1 MASAVRQTQYL
12 PTKYRAPSTE
22 FRLIRLSKD
31 TRLGPG
37 LTLFASRGAFVY
49 RCPSKFLVYVI
60 WLSAFGQAS
69 FGRYQHD
76 ELAQVFDPDT
86 LQTVIRGL
94 GSEDDAVRAAAKL
107 KFHSLQL
114 LSDPDVGMFVPSDHE
129 YRRNVQRFASELEKL
144 LDSQDNDSR
153 QIAITL
159 IGQMGSGG
167 SSLRPKIERILHH
180 IEVPAIDLKQELEPE
195 ELAKFEQASSEAWS
209 TFFALC
215 LLSRKDESIFG
226 DMDPKVLRAFGI
238 DLIADN
244 GSIPD
249 TTSVSMVSEIL
260 AQYLK
265 LFGHAKTEVPFLI
278 RCCETEDLLAV
289 NYAGL
294 LMLMEFGIE
303 AKDALPRLQKMKF
316 ANGKL
321 ELVRAFCI
329 ASISDDRATAEPII
343 ANLGW
348 DEFEKQKA
356 LKGLDCFLKD
366 RKKAGSVTRPSDP
379 GK

>member
-1 MASAVRQTQYL
+1 M
-12 PTKYRAPSTE
+12 
-22 FRLIRLSKD
+22 
-31 TRLGPG
+31 
-37 LTLFASRGAFVY
+37 Y

-76 ELAQVFDPDT
+76 DLAQVFDPGT
-86 LQTVIRGL
+86 LQTVILGL
-94 GSEDDAVRAAAKL
+94 GSEDDAIRATAKS
-107 KFHSLQL
+107 KFHTLQL
-114 LSDPDVGMFVPSDHE
+114 LSSPEIGMFIPRDHE
-129 YRRNVQRFASELEKL
+129 YRRNVQKFAGDLEKL
-144 LDSQDNDSR
+144 LDRQDNDSR
-153 QIAITL
+153 QIAIVL

-167 SSLRPKIERILHH
+167 SRLRPKIERILRH
-180 IEVPAIDLKQELEPE
+180 IEVPAIDLEQELEPE
-195 ELAKFEQASSEAWS
+195 ELAKFEQASSDAWS

-215 LLSRKDESIFG
+215 LLTPKDESVFS

-238 DLIADN
+238 DIVPDN
-244 GSIPD
+244 GPIPG
-249 TTSVSMVSEIL
+249 TTSVAMVSEIL

-265 LFGHAKTEVPFLI
+265 LFGHAKTEVPFLL
-278 RCCETEDLLAV
+278 RCCETEDSIAV

-303 AKDALPRLQKMKF
+303 ANDALPRIQKMKF
-316 ANGKL
+316 ANEKL

-329 ASISDDRATAEPII
+329 ASISDDRATADPII
-343 ANLGW
+343 ANLDW

-356 LKGLDCFLKD
+356 LKSLDRFLKD
-366 RKKAGSVTRPSDP
+366 RKKAGHVTWPTDP